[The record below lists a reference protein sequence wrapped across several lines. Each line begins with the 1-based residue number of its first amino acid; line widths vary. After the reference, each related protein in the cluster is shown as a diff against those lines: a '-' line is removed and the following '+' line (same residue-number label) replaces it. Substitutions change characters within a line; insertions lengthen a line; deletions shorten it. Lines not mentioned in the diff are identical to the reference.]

1 MCSKTGS
8 SVLALSCEI
17 LFRKIHFIQ
26 AINGGG
32 TGEGETGGVKRGLE
46 TKANPDK
53 RDLEKGFEVACL
65 HAAAVDRGHQVDTH
79 PTPRGVPSQRPSS
92 VVSDG
97 ALNSGPA

>member
-1 MCSKTGS
+1 MEVEQERAKRGGS
-8 SVLALSCEI
+8 RFA
-17 LFRKIHFIQ
+17 
-26 AINGGG
+26 
-32 TGEGETGGVKRGLE
+32 KRGLE

-65 HAAAVDRGHQVDTH
+65 DAAAVDRGHQVDTH